1 MKWHPYFIHTMPIPD
16 YQTIML
22 PLLKLLEDGG
32 EYKLTALVDMLGN
45 QFGLTDDER
54 AELLPSGQTFLF
66 SNRVGWARTY
76 LKKAGIIDSPRR
88 GITIITARGKN
99 VLRQK
104 PKQLNVSFLRQ
115 YPEFLEFHNTKK
127 PDTGELVI
135 DTLGI
140 TSQTPEE
147 SLEASYLS
155 IRKALAQD
163 LLDKVVSLSP
173 AFFEKL
179 VVELLV
185 RMGYGGSI
193 KDAGKAV
200 GKSGDEGID
209 GTIKEDKLGLDII
222 YIQAKRWKPGNVVG
236 RPEIHKFIGA
246 LAGQGAKK
254 GVFITTSSFTREAL
268 EYIPRNETK
277 IVLIDGEQL
286 AQLMIDYN
294 LGVALQ
300 QTFEVKRI
308 DNDYFSSE

>member
-1 MKWHPYFIHTMPIPD
+1 MPIPD
-16 YQTIML
+16 YQTLML
-22 PLLKLLEDGG
+22 PLLKLVTDGK
-32 EYKLTALVDMLGN
+32 EYKLTSLVDLLGV
-45 QFGLTDDER
+45 QFNLTDDEK
-54 AELLPSGQTFLF
+54 AELLPSGQTFVF
-66 SNRVGWARTY
+66 GNRVSWARTY
-76 LKKAGIIDSPRR
+76 LKKAGLLDSPKR
-88 GITIITARGKN
+88 GIVAITDRGKEVVRQNPHQIN
-99 VLRQK
+99 VA
-104 PKQLNVSFLRQ
+104 FLRQ
-115 YPEFLEFHNTKK
+115 YPEFMEFQSTKK
-127 PDTGELVI
+127 QENGETEPDLM
-135 DTLGI
+135 
-140 TSQTPEE
+140 SAPQQTPEE
-147 SLEASYLS
+147 TLESAYLS

-163 LLDKVVSLSP
+163 LIDRIVNLSP

-200 GKSGDEGID
+200 GRSGDEGID

-222 YIQAKRWKPGNVVG
+222 YIQAKRWKPGNIVG

-254 GVFITTSSFTREAL
+254 GIFITTSSFTREAL
-268 EYIPRNETK
+268 EYVPRNETK

-294 LGVALQ
+294 LGVTLQ

-308 DNDYFSSE
+308 DNDYFTTD

>member
-1 MKWHPYFIHTMPIPD
+1 MPVPD
-16 YQTIML
+16 YQSIML
-22 PLLKLLEDGG
+22 PLLKSVEDGK
-32 EYKLTALVDMLGN
+32 EYKVSDLVDTLGN
-45 QFGLTDDER
+45 HFKLTDEER

-66 SNRVGWARTY
+66 GNRVGWARTY
-76 LKKAGIIDSPRR
+76 LKKSGLLDSPKRGIIT
-88 GITIITARGKN
+88 ITERGKK
-99 VLRQK
+99 VLYQK
-104 PKQLNVSFLRQ
+104 PKQINVAFLRQ
-115 YPEFLEFHNTKK
+115 YPEFLEFQSTKK
-127 PDTGELVI
+127 QETGEPDSESIVVLQ
-135 DTLGI
+135 
-140 TSQTPEE
+140 QTPEE
-147 SLEASYLS
+147 TLESSYFS
-155 IRKALAQD
+155 IRKALAIELID
-163 LLDKVVSLSP
+163 RVINLSP

-268 EYIPRNETK
+268 DYMPRNETK

-300 QTFEVKRI
+300 QTFEVKRL
-308 DNDYFSSE
+308 DNDYFSNE